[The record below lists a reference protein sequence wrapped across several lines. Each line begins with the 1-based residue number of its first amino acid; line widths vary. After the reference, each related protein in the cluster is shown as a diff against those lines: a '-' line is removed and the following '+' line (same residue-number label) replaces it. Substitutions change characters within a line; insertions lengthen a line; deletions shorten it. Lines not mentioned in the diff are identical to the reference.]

1 MENEIL
7 TESEPQTE
15 FSDVEIK
22 YLAESHEKKQKK
34 IDDIIAFQ
42 AVLCILTVI
51 AFFIANQFIPDTC
64 HELYKMLQTY
74 ITDTNEIIS
83 NPIDSIT

>member
-1 MENEIL
+1 MENETL
-7 TESEPQTE
+7 TENNSQAE

-22 YLAESHEKKQKK
+22 YLAETHEKKQKK
-34 IDDIIAFQ
+34 LDDIIAFQ
-42 AVLCILTVI
+42 SVLCILIVI

-83 NPIDSIT
+83 NPIDSIK